1 MSKYRRRSTKPPKDS
16 DTYRPGPTDAQKRET
31 HRKASA
37 VYYARHP
44 EVREKSR
51 LDMQLRRA
59 ALKAKRRQWDP
70 PKKLKKL
77 KNLLPYLPGR
87 SPGLDENLVT
97 DAMVNGSIH
106 FRDFRGAT
114 TASTVNHLNHPKY
127 GQDRRPTESSEA
139 NVHAK
144 STPLTPDKLADT
156 GIDVLATS
164 ADHATHRGG
173 SEDSD
178 SIIRMANLLSSHD
191 DSIDLPLASVKP
203 GRTVQSALT
212 LVTKLNEGSLTPPTS
227 FDASKWIRRNFGFL
241 GGHYLE
247 QRQWSYIE
255 TWRWH
260 VEFSLHVWNND
271 TNT

>member
-1 MSKYRRRSTKPPKDS
+1 
-16 DTYRPGPTDAQKRET
+16 
-31 HRKASA
+31 
-37 VYYARHP
+37 
-44 EVREKSR
+44 
-51 LDMQLRRA
+51 MQLCRCAQNSLYICLLFDGQPRA
-59 ALKAKRRQWDP
+59 ALKAKRHQWDP

-97 DAMVNGSIH
+97 DALVNGSIH
-106 FRDFRGAT
+106 FRDFRGAI

-127 GQDRRPTESSEA
+127 AQDRRPTESSEA

-144 STPLTPDKLADT
+144 STPPTPDKLADT
-156 GIDVLATS
+156 GIDVLVTS

-178 SIIRMANLLSSHD
+178 SIIRMANLLSSHECVTISYIYCAELTTCS

-212 LVTKLNEGSLTPPTS
+212 LVTKLNEGPLTPPT
-227 FDASKWIRRNFGFL
+227 FLDASKWIRRNFGFVS
-241 GGHYLE
+241 HYLE
-247 QRQWSYIE
+247 RWQWSYIE
-255 TWRWH
+255 SWRWH
-260 VEFSLHVWNND
+260 VEFSLHVWNNE